1 MRSANHM
8 PLTWSSQTV
17 TCTPLTIQCT
27 LTALKVAAEVIM
39 CIQTSSKEAST
50 MTKYE
55 YWETLLPRHCICR
68 LANADGDLIA
78 IQARDD
84 LVGDFLD
91 CNL

>member
-1 MRSANHM
+1 
-8 PLTWSSQTV
+8 
-17 TCTPLTIQCT
+17 
-27 LTALKVAAEVIM
+27 M

-55 YWETLLPRHCICR
+55 YWENLFPRHCICR